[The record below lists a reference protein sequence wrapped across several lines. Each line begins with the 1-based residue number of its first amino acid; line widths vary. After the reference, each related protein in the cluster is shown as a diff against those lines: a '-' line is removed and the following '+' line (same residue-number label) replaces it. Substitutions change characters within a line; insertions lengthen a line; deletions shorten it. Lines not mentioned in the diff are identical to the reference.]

1 MSAPQA
7 LSLTLTTPLALML
20 DRVPITAFRG
30 EDETGGFGILPGHAD
45 FLTVIDAGVLRWRV
59 PGEATRYAA
68 VRGAVLTVEAGARI
82 AIACREAILG
92 DDLRRLETAVTRQR
106 QTSDDSHRNARAHA
120 TQLHARA
127 IRRLMAEMSLAGDSS
142 GLEGAEWT

>member
-7 LSLTLTTPLALML
+7 LSLTLTLTTPLALML
-20 DRVPITAFRG
+20 DRVPIAAFRG

-68 VRGAVLTVEAGARI
+68 VRGAVLTGFPSQLSSEPSRNGTTSPPLSSTCSRI
-82 AIACREAILG
+82 TSGSERTILPPK
-92 DDLRRLETAVTRQR
+92 LP
-106 QTSDDSHRNARAHA
+106 
-120 TQLHARA
+120 
-127 IRRLMAEMSLAGDSS
+127 
-142 GLEGAEWT
+142 